1 MIKFRNKLKDFNKKQ
16 NIIGVN
22 YSQFV
27 KKQNRLKSPVSLL
40 KSNYY
45 FAPMQFN
52 QIVGQAA
59 IKQRLINSVT
69 DNRVSHAQLFLGP
82 EGSGSLALAVAYAQ
96 FLSCEDKQP
105 DDSCGV
111 CSSCRKYQKL
121 MHPDLH
127 FSYPFFAKHK
137 DDNALT
143 FIEEWREAFLANPY
157 LSLDIWRDYLE
168 AENKQANINIAEC
181 HQIIKKLSFKPFE
194 SAYKILILWLPE
206 YLDKEGNALLKIIE
220 EPQPNTLFLLVAQ
233 NQDQILNT
241 ILSRTQLIKIPALTY
256 EDIKHQMI
264 GQYHQTEHAAA
275 EIAYLSNGNM
285 TEALAML
292 GQEDKSYHNLFVQWL
307 RYCFANKGIELVS
320 FVDQLAKMGRENQ
333 KNFMRYGISFIREC
347 CLLMA
352 EAGSLVHLPAAE
364 LETAQRMAKVMT
376 ISMANA
382 ISAELEKAHYHIE
395 RNANPKILFLD
406 VSLQII
412 SFVKAKSSPQ
422 GNHYIPN

>member
-1 MIKFRNKLKDFNKKQ
+1 MRFKD
-16 NIIGVN
+16 IIG
-22 YSQFV
+22 QE
-27 KKQNRLKSPVSLL
+27 
-40 KSNYY
+40 
-45 FAPMQFN
+45 AT
-52 QIVGQAA
+52 
-59 IKQRLINSVT
+59 KQRLINSVNE
-69 DNRVSHAQLFLGP
+69 NRVSHAQLFLGP

-96 FLSCEDKQP
+96 YLSCEDKQP

-111 CSSCRKYQKL
+111 CSSCRKYQKF

-137 DDNALT
+137 DDTALT
-143 FIEEWREAFLANPY
+143 YIEQWRDAFTANPY
-157 LSLDIWRDYLE
+157 LSLDIWRGYLE

-206 YLDKEGNALLKIIE
+206 YLDKEGNALLKVIE

-241 ILSRTQLIKIPALTY
+241 ILSRTQLIKVPCLNY
-256 EDIKHQMI
+256 EEIKEHLI
-264 GQYHQTEHAAA
+264 NSHNQTETAAS

-285 TEALAML
+285 TEALSML
-292 GQEDKSYHNLFVQWL
+292 QQDTKSYHTLFVQWL
-307 RYCFANKGIELVS
+307 RLCFSNKGLEVLS
-320 FVDQLAKMGRENQ
+320 FVDQTSKMGRENQ
-333 KNFMRYGISFIREC
+333 KNFLRYGISFIREC
-347 CLLMA
+347 CLLRSGA
-352 EAGSLVHLPAAE
+352 ERIVKLPEQE
-364 LETAQRMAKVMT
+364 LETAKKMSAVMNIPQAQT
-376 ISMANA
+376 IIN
-382 ISAELEKAHYHIE
+382 ELEKAHYHIE

-412 SFVKAKSSPQ
+412 KILNLKIVPP

>member
-1 MIKFRNKLKDFNKKQ
+1 M
-16 NIIGVN
+16 
-22 YSQFV
+22 
-27 KKQNRLKSPVSLL
+27 PVVSHLI
-40 KSNYY
+40 SIYY

-52 QIVGQAA
+52 QVIGQHA

-69 DNRVSHAQLFLGP
+69 ENRVSHAQLFLGP

-96 FLSCEDKQP
+96 YLSCEDRQP
-105 DDSCGV
+105 TDSCGV
-111 CSSCRKYQKL
+111 CASCRKYEKL
-121 MHPDLH
+121 AHPDLH

-143 FIEEWREAFLANPY
+143 FIEQWREALLANPY
-157 LSLDIWRDYLE
+157 LSLDIWRGYLD

-220 EPQPNTLFLLVAQ
+220 EPQPNTLFILVAQ

-241 ILSRTQLIKIPALTY
+241 ILSRTQLIKIPAPGYDEVRDFL
-256 EDIKHQMI
+256 INRHR
-264 GQYHQTEHAAA
+264 QTESAAA
-275 EIAYLSNGNM
+275 EIAYLANGNI

-292 GQEDKSYHNLFVQWL
+292 DHDNKSYHNLFVQWL
-307 RYCFANKGIELVS
+307 RFCFANKGIELVA
-320 FVDQLAKMGRENQ
+320 FVDQISKMGRENQ
-333 KNFMRYGISFIREC
+333 KNFIRYGINFIREC
-347 CLLMA
+347 CLIMA
-352 EAGSLVHLPAAE
+352 GAGSLVHLPPAE
-364 LETAQRMAKVMT
+364 LETAQKMTAVMN
-376 ISMANA
+376 IFAANN
-382 ISAELEKAHYHIE
+382 ITAELEKAHYHVE

-412 SFVKAKSSPQ
+412 TFLKNKSIPQ
-422 GNHYIPN
+422 GNHYISN

>member
-1 MIKFRNKLKDFNKKQ
+1 
-16 NIIGVN
+16 
-22 YSQFV
+22 
-27 KKQNRLKSPVSLL
+27 
-40 KSNYY
+40 
-45 FAPMQFN
+45 MQFK
-52 QIVGQAA
+52 QIVGQDA

-69 DNRVSHAQLFLGP
+69 ENRVSHAQLFLGP
-82 EGSGSLALAVAYAQ
+82 AGSGSLPLAVAYAQ
-96 FLSCEDKQP
+96 YLSCENKQP
-105 DDSCGV
+105 DDSCGE

-137 DDNALT
+137 DDTAIT
-143 FIEEWREAFLANPY
+143 FIEQWRDAFIANPY
-157 LSLDIWRDYLE
+157 LSLDTWRGYLE

-241 ILSRTQLIKIPALTY
+241 ILSRTQLIKIPALGY
-256 EDIKHQMI
+256 HEIKDFLVEKH
-264 GQYHQTEHAAA
+264 HQTDEAAA
-275 EIAYLSNGNM
+275 QVAYLSNGNL

-292 GQEDKSYHNLFVQWL
+292 QDGNDSFHNQFVQWL
-307 RYCFANKGIELVS
+307 RLCFGNKGIEIVA
-320 FVDQLAKMGRENQ
+320 FVDQASKMGRENQ
-333 KNFMRYGISFIREC
+333 KNFLRYGVNFLREC
-347 CLLMA
+347 CLILSGA
-352 EAGSLVHLPAAE
+352 ENLVHLPPSE
-364 LETAQRMAKVMT
+364 LETAQRMAKAMS
-376 ISMANA
+376 IPLAQGIIN
-382 ISAELEKAHYHIE
+382 ELEKAHYHIE

-412 SFVKAKSSPQ
+412 KLISLTIRQKADT
-422 GNHYIPN
+422 

>member
-1 MIKFRNKLKDFNKKQ
+1 MRFKD
-16 NIIGVN
+16 IIG
-22 YSQFV
+22 QE
-27 KKQNRLKSPVSLL
+27 
-40 KSNYY
+40 
-45 FAPMQFN
+45 AT
-52 QIVGQAA
+52 
-59 IKQRLINSVT
+59 KQRLINSVNE
-69 DNRVSHAQLFLGP
+69 NRVSHAQLFLGP

-96 FLSCEDKQP
+96 YLSCEDKQP

-111 CSSCRKYQKL
+111 CSSCRKYQKF

-137 DDNALT
+137 DDTALT
-143 FIEEWREAFLANPY
+143 YIEQWRDAFTATPY
-157 LSLDIWRDYLE
+157 LSLDIWRGYLE

-206 YLDKEGNALLKIIE
+206 YLDKEGNALLKAIE

-241 ILSRTQLIKIPALTY
+241 ILSRTQLIKVPCLNY
-256 EDIKHQMI
+256 EEIKEHLI
-264 GQYHQTEHAAA
+264 NSHNQTETAAS

-285 TEALAML
+285 TEALSML
-292 GQEDKSYHNLFVQWL
+292 QQDTKSYHTLFVQWL
-307 RYCFANKGIELVS
+307 RLCFSNKGLEVLG
-320 FVDQLAKMGRENQ
+320 FVDQTSKMGRENQ
-333 KNFMRYGISFIREC
+333 KNFLRYGISFIREC
-347 CLLMA
+347 CLLRSGA
-352 EAGSLVHLPAAE
+352 ERIVKLPEQE
-364 LETAQRMAKVMT
+364 LETAKKMSAVMNIPQAQT
-376 ISMANA
+376 IIN
-382 ISAELEKAHYHIE
+382 ELEKAHYHIE

-412 SFVKAKSSPQ
+412 KILNLKIVPP